1 MNLQQE
7 RREWFGNL
15 KGDVLAGLVSS
26 FAVIPEVVGFCIVA
40 GISPMMGLYAS
51 FWLTVL
57 MAFLGGRPAMISAAA
72 GSMALVIVSLVRDHG
87 PEYLMAATILCGVIM
102 FILGVLG
109 IGNLLKLIPNS
120 VQIGFVD
127 ALAILI
133 FSSQLGNFEG
143 ESWSMYALV
152 ALGIV
157 IIYLFPRLTT
167 AVPSTLVAVIV
178 VTAIAILG
186 DVHVRTIGDM
196 GTITAALPPFHIPSV
211 PLNLDTLLI
220 ILPYSLS
227 LAIVGLSET
236 LLTSK
241 VIDEMTDTQGDRN
254 RECRGLGIANI
265 VSGFFSGTC
274 GCAMIGQ
281 AIVNVNSGGRGRLS
295 NFVSGS
301 FLMVLIFLLN
311 DLMVQIPLAALV
323 AVMITVSISTFDW
336 GALGRLN
343 KMPRTDAAVII
354 IVVAIVVAT
363 NNLAYG
369 VIVGLAL
376 TAIFFALHMAKV
388 SVSAKRTEN
397 ETHYYIQGPVFF
409 ASTEAIVSAFE
420 YRDNGKDIF
429 LDFSKA
435 HLWDESGAS
444 ALRKAVSQFERN
456 GCQVCVTG
464 LDESSE
470 QLLTKLYGGE
480 ILIAAV
486 QTQNGDVQAAS
497 AG

>member
-1 MNLQQE
+1 MNLAKE
-7 RREWFGNL
+7 KKEWLGNL
-15 KGDVLAGLVSS
+15 RGDVLAGLVSS

-72 GSMALVIVSLVRDHG
+72 GSMALVIVSLVRDYG

-102 FILGVLG
+102 FVLGALG
-109 IGNLLKLIPNS
+109 IGNLIKLIPNT

-143 ESWSMYALV
+143 EGWQMFALV
-152 ALGIV
+152 ALGIA
-157 IIYLFPRLTT
+157 IIYFFPYVTT
-167 AVPSTLVAVIV
+167 AVPSTLVAVVV
-178 VTAIAILG
+178 VTAIAITMHV
-186 DVHVRTIGDM
+186 DVRTIGDM
-196 GTITAALPPFHIPSV
+196 GTITATLPPFHIPEV
-211 PLNLDTLLI
+211 PLNMETFMI
-220 ILPYSLS
+220 VLPYSAS

-241 VIDEMTDTQGDRN
+241 VIDEMTDTEGDRN

-311 DLMVQIPLAALV
+311 DLMVQIPLAALT

-336 GALGRLN
+336 GALKRLPH
-343 KMPRTDAAVII
+343 MPKSDALVVVL
-354 IVVAIVVAT
+354 VVAVVVAT

-369 VIVGLAL
+369 VVLGLAL
-376 TAIFFALHMAKV
+376 TAIFFSLHMANL
-388 SVSAKRTEN
+388 SVREDRDGKTIVYNVRG
-397 ETHYYIQGPVFF
+397 QLFF
-409 ASTEAIVSAFE
+409 ASTEAFTQA
-420 YRDNGKDIF
+420 
-429 LDFSKA
+429 LDFHNNA
-435 HLWDESGAS
+435 RTVILDFTNARIWDESAATAIRGAIMHFENNGNQVQI
-444 ALRKAVSQFERN
+444 ADIDRKS
-456 GCQVCVTG
+456 C
-464 LDESSE
+464 D
-470 QLLTKLYGGE
+470 LLQHLYGE
-480 ILIAAV
+480 V
-486 QTQNGDVQAAS
+486 EF
-497 AG
+497 

>member
-1 MNLQQE
+1 MNLAKE
-7 RREWFGNL
+7 KKEWFSGL
-15 KGDVLAGLVSS
+15 RGDVLAGLVSS

-72 GSMALVIVSLVRDHG
+72 GSMARVIVSLVRDYG

-102 FILGVLG
+102 FVLGVLG
-109 IGNLLKLIPNS
+109 IGNLIKLIPNT

-143 ESWSMYALV
+143 EGWQMFALV
-152 ALGIV
+152 ALGIA
-157 IIYLFPRLTT
+157 IIYFFPYVTT
-167 AVPSTLVAVIV
+167 AVPSTLVAVVV
-178 VTAIAILG
+178 VTAIAIIG
-186 DVHVRTIGDM
+186 RVDVRTIGDM
-196 GTITAALPPFHIPSV
+196 GNITATLPPFHIPEV
-211 PLNLDTLLI
+211 PLNMETFMI
-220 ILPYSLS
+220 VLPYSAS

-241 VIDEMTDTQGDRN
+241 VIDEMTDSEGDRN

-311 DLMVQIPLAALV
+311 DLMVQIPLAALT

-336 GALGRLN
+336 GALKRLPH
-343 KMPRTDAAVII
+343 MPKSDALVVVL
-354 IVVAIVVAT
+354 VVAVVVAT

-369 VIVGLAL
+369 VVLGLAL
-376 TAIFFALHMAKV
+376 TAIFFALHIANL
-388 SVSAKRTEN
+388 SVREERDGKTIVYNVRG
-397 ETHYYIQGPVFF
+397 QLFF
-409 ASTEAIVSAFE
+409 ASTEAFTQA
-420 YRDNGKDIF
+420 
-429 LDFSKA
+429 LDFHNNA
-435 HLWDESGAS
+435 RTVILDFTNACVWDESAAAAIRGA
-444 ALRKAVSQFERN
+444 VMHFENN
-456 GCQVCVTG
+456 GNQVQIADIDRRSCN
-464 LDESSE
+464 
-470 QLLTKLYGGE
+470 LLQHLYGE
-480 ILIAAV
+480 AEF
-486 QTQNGDVQAAS
+486 
-497 AG
+497 

>member
-1 MNLQQE
+1 MNLEQE
-7 RREWFGNL
+7 KKEWFGNIR
-15 KGDVLAGLVSS
+15 GDILAGLVSS

-57 MAFLGGRPAMISAAA
+57 LAFLGGRPAMISAAA
-72 GSMALVIVSLVRDHG
+72 GSMALVIVSLVRDYG

-102 FILGVLG
+102 FVLGVLG
-109 IGNLLKLIPNS
+109 IGNLIKLIPNT

-143 ESWSMYALV
+143 EGWQMFALV
-152 ALGIV
+152 ALGIA
-157 IIYLFPRLTT
+157 IIYFFPYVTT
-167 AVPSTLVAVIV
+167 AVPSTLVAVVV
-178 VTAIAILG
+178 VTTIAITMHV
-186 DVHVRTIGDM
+186 DVRTIGDM
-196 GTITAALPPFHIPSV
+196 GTITATLPPFHIPEV
-211 PLNLDTLLI
+211 PLNMETFMI
-220 ILPYSLS
+220 VLPYSAS

-241 VIDEMTDTQGDRN
+241 VIDEMTDTEGDRN

-311 DLMVQIPLAALV
+311 DLMVQIPLAALT

-336 GALGRLN
+336 GALKRLPH
-343 KMPRTDAAVII
+343 MPKSDALVVVL
-354 IVVAIVVAT
+354 VVAVVVAT

-369 VIVGLAL
+369 VVLGLAL
-376 TAIFFALHMAKV
+376 TAIFFALHMANL
-388 SVSAKRTEN
+388 SVREDRDGKTIVYNVRG
-397 ETHYYIQGPVFF
+397 QLFF
-409 ASTEAIVSAFE
+409 ASTEAFTQA
-420 YRDNGKDIF
+420 
-429 LDFSKA
+429 LDFHNNA
-435 HLWDESGAS
+435 RTVILDFTNARIWDESAATAIRGAIMHFENNGNQVQI
-444 ALRKAVSQFERN
+444 ADIDRKS
-456 GCQVCVTG
+456 C
-464 LDESSE
+464 D
-470 QLLTKLYGGE
+470 LLQHLYGE
-480 ILIAAV
+480 V
-486 QTQNGDVQAAS
+486 EF
-497 AG
+497 

>member
-1 MNLQQE
+1 MNLEQE
-7 RREWFGNL
+7 KKEWFGNIR
-15 KGDVLAGLVSS
+15 GDILAGLVSS

-57 MAFLGGRPAMISAAA
+57 LAFLGGRPAMISAAA
-72 GSMALVIVSLVRDHG
+72 GSMALFIVSLVRDHG
-87 PEYLMAATILCGVIM
+87 PEYLMVATILCGVIM
-102 FILGVLG
+102 FVLGVLG
-109 IGNLLKLIPNS
+109 IGNLIKLIPNT

-143 ESWSMYALV
+143 EGWQMFALV
-152 ALGIV
+152 ALGIA
-157 IIYLFPRLTT
+157 IIYFFPYVTT
-167 AVPSTLVAVIV
+167 AVPSTLVAVVV
-178 VTAIAILG
+178 VTAIAIIG
-186 DVHVRTIGDM
+186 RVDVRTIGDM
-196 GTITAALPPFHIPSV
+196 GNITATLPPFHIPEV
-211 PLNLDTLLI
+211 PLNMETFMI
-220 ILPYSLS
+220 VLPYSAS

-241 VIDEMTDTQGDRN
+241 VIDEMTDTEGDRN

-311 DLMVQIPLAALV
+311 DLMVQIPLAALT

-336 GALGRLN
+336 GALKRLPH
-343 KMPRTDAAVII
+343 MPKSDALVVVL
-354 IVVAIVVAT
+354 VVAVVVAT

-369 VIVGLAL
+369 VVLGLAL
-376 TAIFFALHMAKV
+376 TAIFFALHMANL
-388 SVSAKRTEN
+388 SVREDRDGKTIVYNVRG
-397 ETHYYIQGPVFF
+397 QLFF
-409 ASTEAIVSAFE
+409 ASTEAFTQA
-420 YRDNGKDIF
+420 
-429 LDFSKA
+429 LDFHNNA
-435 HLWDESGAS
+435 RTVILDFTNARIWDESAATAIRGAIMHFENNGNQVQI
-444 ALRKAVSQFERN
+444 ADIDRKS
-456 GCQVCVTG
+456 C
-464 LDESSE
+464 D
-470 QLLTKLYGGE
+470 LLQHLYGE
-480 ILIAAV
+480 V
-486 QTQNGDVQAAS
+486 EF
-497 AG
+497 

>member
-1 MNLQQE
+1 MNLAKE
-7 RREWFGNL
+7 KKEWFSGL
-15 KGDVLAGLVSS
+15 SGDVLAGLVSS

-72 GSMALVIVSLVRDHG
+72 GSMALVIVSLVRDYG

-102 FILGVLG
+102 FVLGVLG
-109 IGNLLKLIPNS
+109 IGNLIKLIPNT

-143 ESWSMYALV
+143 EGWQMFALV
-152 ALGIV
+152 ALGIA
-157 IIYLFPRLTT
+157 IIYFFPYVTT
-167 AVPSTLVAVIV
+167 AVPSTLVAVVV
-178 VTAIAILG
+178 VTAIAIIG
-186 DVHVRTIGDM
+186 RVDVRTIGDM
-196 GTITAALPPFHIPSV
+196 GNITATLPPFHIPEV
-211 PLNLDTLLI
+211 PLNMETFMI
-220 ILPYSLS
+220 VLPYSAS

-241 VIDEMTDTQGDRN
+241 VIDEMTDTEGDRN

-311 DLMVQIPLAALV
+311 DLMVQIPLAALT

-336 GALGRLN
+336 GALKRLPH
-343 KMPRTDAAVII
+343 MPKSDALVVVL
-354 IVVAIVVAT
+354 VVAVVVAT

-369 VIVGLAL
+369 VVLGLAL
-376 TAIFFALHMAKV
+376 TAIFFALHIANL
-388 SVSAKRTEN
+388 SVREERDGKTIVYNVRG
-397 ETHYYIQGPVFF
+397 QLFF
-409 ASTEAIVSAFE
+409 ASTEAFTQA
-420 YRDNGKDIF
+420 
-429 LDFSKA
+429 LDFHNNA
-435 HLWDESGAS
+435 RTVILDFTNACIWDESAAAAIRGA
-444 ALRKAVSQFERN
+444 VMHFENN
-456 GCQVCVTG
+456 GNQVQIADIDRRSCN
-464 LDESSE
+464 
-470 QLLTKLYGGE
+470 LLQHLYGE
-480 ILIAAV
+480 AEF
-486 QTQNGDVQAAS
+486 
-497 AG
+497 

>member
-1 MNLQQE
+1 MNLAKE
-7 RREWFGNL
+7 KKEWFSGL
-15 KGDVLAGLVSS
+15 SGDVLAGLVSS

-72 GSMALVIVSLVRDHG
+72 GSMALVIVSLVRDYG

-102 FILGVLG
+102 FVLGVLG
-109 IGNLLKLIPNS
+109 IGNLIKLIPNT

-143 ESWSMYALV
+143 EGWQMFALV
-152 ALGIV
+152 ALGIA
-157 IIYLFPRLTT
+157 IIYFFPYVTT
-167 AVPSTLVAVIV
+167 AVPSTLVAVVV
-178 VTAIAILG
+178 VTAIAIIG
-186 DVHVRTIGDM
+186 RVDVRTIGDM
-196 GTITAALPPFHIPSV
+196 GNITATLPPFHIPEV
-211 PLNLDTLLI
+211 PLNMETFMI
-220 ILPYSLS
+220 VLPYSAS

-241 VIDEMTDTQGDRN
+241 VIDEMTDTEGDRN

-281 AIVNVNSGGRGRLS
+281 ANVNVNSGGRGRLS

-311 DLMVQIPLAALV
+311 DLMVQIPLAALT

-336 GALGRLN
+336 GALKRLPH
-343 KMPRTDAAVII
+343 MPKSDALVVVL
-354 IVVAIVVAT
+354 VVAVVVAT

-369 VIVGLAL
+369 VVLGLAL
-376 TAIFFALHMAKV
+376 TAIFFALHIANL
-388 SVSAKRTEN
+388 SVREERDGKTIVYNVRG
-397 ETHYYIQGPVFF
+397 QLFF
-409 ASTEAIVSAFE
+409 ASTEAFTQA
-420 YRDNGKDIF
+420 
-429 LDFSKA
+429 LDFHNNA
-435 HLWDESGAS
+435 RTVILDFTNACVWDESAAAAIRGA
-444 ALRKAVSQFERN
+444 VMHFENN
-456 GCQVCVTG
+456 GNQVQIADIDRRSCN
-464 LDESSE
+464 
-470 QLLTKLYGGE
+470 LLQHLYGE
-480 ILIAAV
+480 AEF
-486 QTQNGDVQAAS
+486 
-497 AG
+497 

>member
-1 MNLQQE
+1 MNLAKE
-7 RREWFGNL
+7 KKEWLGNL
-15 KGDVLAGLVSS
+15 RGDVLAGLVSS

-72 GSMALVIVSLVRDHG
+72 GSMALVIVSLVRDYG

-102 FILGVLG
+102 FVLGALG
-109 IGNLLKLIPNS
+109 IGNLIKLIPNT

-143 ESWSMYALV
+143 EGWQMFALV
-152 ALGIV
+152 ALGIA
-157 IIYLFPRLTT
+157 IIYFFPYVTT
-167 AVPSTLVAVIV
+167 AVPSTLVAVVV
-178 VTAIAILG
+178 VTAIAITMHV
-186 DVHVRTIGDM
+186 DVRTIGDM
-196 GTITAALPPFHIPSV
+196 GTITATLPPFHIPEV
-211 PLNLDTLLI
+211 PLNMETFMI
-220 ILPYSLS
+220 VLPYSAS

-241 VIDEMTDTQGDRN
+241 VIDEMTDTEGDRN

-311 DLMVQIPLAALV
+311 DLMVQIPLAALT

-336 GALGRLN
+336 GALKRLPH
-343 KMPRTDAAVII
+343 MPKSDAL
-354 IVVAIVVAT
+354 VVVLVVTVVVAT

-369 VIVGLAL
+369 VVLGLAL
-376 TAIFFALHMAKV
+376 TAIFFALHMANL
-388 SVSAKRTEN
+388 SVREDRDGKTIVYNVRG
-397 ETHYYIQGPVFF
+397 QLFF
-409 ASTEAIVSAFE
+409 ASTEAFTQA
-420 YRDNGKDIF
+420 
-429 LDFSKA
+429 LDFHNNA
-435 HLWDESGAS
+435 RTVILDFTNARIWDESAATAIRGAIMHFENNGNQVQI
-444 ALRKAVSQFERN
+444 ADIDRKS
-456 GCQVCVTG
+456 C
-464 LDESSE
+464 D
-470 QLLTKLYGGE
+470 LLQHLYGE
-480 ILIAAV
+480 V
-486 QTQNGDVQAAS
+486 EF
-497 AG
+497 

>member
-1 MNLQQE
+1 MNLAKE
-7 RREWFGNL
+7 KKEWLGNL
-15 KGDVLAGLVSS
+15 RGDVLAGLVSS

-72 GSMALVIVSLVRDHG
+72 GSMALVIVSLVRDYG

-102 FILGVLG
+102 FVLGALG
-109 IGNLLKLIPNS
+109 IGNLIKLIPNT

-143 ESWSMYALV
+143 EGWQMFALV
-152 ALGIV
+152 ALGIA
-157 IIYLFPRLTT
+157 IIYFFPYVTT
-167 AVPSTLVAVIV
+167 AVPSTLVAVVV
-178 VTAIAILG
+178 VTAIAITMHV
-186 DVHVRTIGDM
+186 DVRTIGDM
-196 GTITAALPPFHIPSV
+196 GTITATLPPFHIPEV
-211 PLNLDTLLI
+211 PLNMETFMI
-220 ILPYSLS
+220 VLPYSAS

-241 VIDEMTDTQGDRN
+241 VIDEMTDTEGDRN

-281 AIVNVNSGGRGRLS
+281 TIVNVNSGGRGRLS

-311 DLMVQIPLAALV
+311 DLMVQIPLAALT

-336 GALGRLN
+336 GALKRLPH
-343 KMPRTDAAVII
+343 MPKSDALVVVL
-354 IVVAIVVAT
+354 VVAVVVAT

-369 VIVGLAL
+369 VVLGLAL
-376 TAIFFALHMAKV
+376 TAIFFALHMANL
-388 SVSAKRTEN
+388 SVREDRDGKTIVYNVRG
-397 ETHYYIQGPVFF
+397 QLFF
-409 ASTEAIVSAFE
+409 ASTEAFTQA
-420 YRDNGKDIF
+420 
-429 LDFSKA
+429 LDFHNNA
-435 HLWDESGAS
+435 RTVILDFTNARIWDESAATAIRGAIMHFENNGNQVQI
-444 ALRKAVSQFERN
+444 ADIDRKS
-456 GCQVCVTG
+456 C
-464 LDESSE
+464 D
-470 QLLTKLYGGE
+470 LLQHLYGE
-480 ILIAAV
+480 V
-486 QTQNGDVQAAS
+486 EF
-497 AG
+497 

>member
-1 MNLQQE
+1 MNLEQE
-7 RREWFGNL
+7 KKEWFGNIR
-15 KGDVLAGLVSS
+15 GDILAGLVSS

-57 MAFLGGRPAMISAAA
+57 LAFLGGRPAMISAAA

-87 PEYLMAATILCGVIM
+87 PEYLMVATILCGVIM
-102 FILGVLG
+102 FVLGVLG
-109 IGNLLKLIPNS
+109 IGNLIKLIPNT

-143 ESWSMYALV
+143 EGWQMFALV
-152 ALGIV
+152 ALGIA
-157 IIYLFPRLTT
+157 IIYFFPYVTT
-167 AVPSTLVAVIV
+167 AVPSTLVAVVV
-178 VTAIAILG
+178 VTAIAIIG
-186 DVHVRTIGDM
+186 RVDVRTIGDM
-196 GTITAALPPFHIPSV
+196 GNITATLPPFHIPEV
-211 PLNLDTLLI
+211 PLNMETFMI
-220 ILPYSLS
+220 VLPYSAS

-241 VIDEMTDTQGDRN
+241 VIDEMTDTEGDRN

-311 DLMVQIPLAALV
+311 DLMVQIPLAALT

-336 GALGRLN
+336 GALKRLPH
-343 KMPRTDAAVII
+343 MPKSDALVVVL
-354 IVVAIVVAT
+354 VVAVVVAT

-369 VIVGLAL
+369 VVLGLAL
-376 TAIFFALHMAKV
+376 TAIFFALHMANL
-388 SVSAKRTEN
+388 SVREDRDGKTIVYNVRG
-397 ETHYYIQGPVFF
+397 QLFF
-409 ASTEAIVSAFE
+409 ASTEAFTQA
-420 YRDNGKDIF
+420 
-429 LDFSKA
+429 LDFHNNA
-435 HLWDESGAS
+435 RTVILDFTNARIWDESAATAIRGAIMH
-444 ALRKAVSQFERN
+444 FENN
-456 GCQVCVTG
+456 GNQVQIA
-464 LDESSE
+464 DIDKSSCK
-470 QLLTKLYGGE
+470 LMRSLYGE
-480 ILIAAV
+480 AEF
-486 QTQNGDVQAAS
+486 
-497 AG
+497 

>member
-1 MNLQQE
+1 MNLAKE
-7 RREWFGNL
+7 KKEWFSGL
-15 KGDVLAGLVSS
+15 SGDVLAGLVSS

-72 GSMALVIVSLVRDHG
+72 GSMALVIVSLVRDYG

-102 FILGVLG
+102 FVLGVLG
-109 IGNLLKLIPNS
+109 IGNLIKLIPNT

-143 ESWSMYALV
+143 EGWQMFALV
-152 ALGIV
+152 ALGIA
-157 IIYLFPRLTT
+157 IIYFFPYVTT
-167 AVPSTLVAVIV
+167 AVPSTLVAVVV
-178 VTAIAILG
+178 VTAIAIIG
-186 DVHVRTIGDM
+186 RVDVRTIGDM
-196 GTITAALPPFHIPSV
+196 GNITATLPPFHIPEV
-211 PLNLDTLLI
+211 PLNMETFMI
-220 ILPYSLS
+220 VLPYSAS

-241 VIDEMTDTQGDRN
+241 VIDEMTDTEGDRN

-281 AIVNVNSGGRGRLS
+281 AIVNDNSGGRGRLS

-311 DLMVQIPLAALV
+311 DLMVQIPLAALT

-336 GALGRLN
+336 GALKRLPH
-343 KMPRTDAAVII
+343 MPKSDALVVVL
-354 IVVAIVVAT
+354 VVAVVVAT

-369 VIVGLAL
+369 VVLGLAL
-376 TAIFFALHMAKV
+376 TAIFFALHIANL
-388 SVSAKRTEN
+388 SVREERDGKTIVYNVRG
-397 ETHYYIQGPVFF
+397 QLFF
-409 ASTEAIVSAFE
+409 ASTEAFTQA
-420 YRDNGKDIF
+420 
-429 LDFSKA
+429 LDFHNNA
-435 HLWDESGAS
+435 RTVILDFTNACVWDESAAAAIRGA
-444 ALRKAVSQFERN
+444 VMHFENN
-456 GCQVCVTG
+456 GNQVQIADIDRRSCN
-464 LDESSE
+464 
-470 QLLTKLYGGE
+470 LLQHLYGE
-480 ILIAAV
+480 AEF
-486 QTQNGDVQAAS
+486 
-497 AG
+497 

>member
-1 MNLQQE
+1 MNLAKE
-7 RREWFGNL
+7 KKEWLGNL
-15 KGDVLAGLVSS
+15 RGDVLAGLVSS

-72 GSMALVIVSLVRDHG
+72 GSMALVIVSLVRDYG

-102 FILGVLG
+102 FVLGALG
-109 IGNLLKLIPNS
+109 IGNLIKLIPNT

-143 ESWSMYALV
+143 EGWQMFALV
-152 ALGIV
+152 ALGIA
-157 IIYLFPRLTT
+157 IIYFFPYVTT
-167 AVPSTLVAVIV
+167 AVPSTLVAVVV
-178 VTAIAILG
+178 VTAIAITMHV
-186 DVHVRTIGDM
+186 DVRTIGDM
-196 GTITAALPPFHIPSV
+196 GTITATLPPFHIPEV
-211 PLNLDTLLI
+211 PLNMETFMI
-220 ILPYSLS
+220 VLPYSAS

-241 VIDEMTDTQGDRN
+241 VIDEMTDTEGDRN

-311 DLMVQIPLAALV
+311 DLMVQIPLAALT

-336 GALGRLN
+336 GALKRLPH
-343 KMPRTDAAVII
+343 MPKSDALVVVL
-354 IVVAIVVAT
+354 VVAVVVAT

-369 VIVGLAL
+369 VVLGLAL
-376 TAIFFALHMAKV
+376 TAIFFALHMANL
-388 SVSAKRTEN
+388 SVREDRDGKTIVYNVRG
-397 ETHYYIQGPVFF
+397 QLFF
-409 ASTEAIVSAFE
+409 ASTDAFTQA
-420 YRDNGKDIF
+420 
-429 LDFSKA
+429 LDFHNNA
-435 HLWDESGAS
+435 RTVILDFTNARIWDESAATAIRGAIMHFENNGNQVQI
-444 ALRKAVSQFERN
+444 ADIDRKS
-456 GCQVCVTG
+456 C
-464 LDESSE
+464 D
-470 QLLTKLYGGE
+470 LLQHLYGE
-480 ILIAAV
+480 V
-486 QTQNGDVQAAS
+486 EF
-497 AG
+497 

>member
-1 MNLQQE
+1 MNLAKE
-7 RREWFGNL
+7 KKEWFSGL
-15 KGDVLAGLVSS
+15 SGDVLAGLVSS

-72 GSMALVIVSLVRDHG
+72 GSMALVIVSLVRDYG

-102 FILGVLG
+102 FVLGVLG
-109 IGNLLKLIPNS
+109 IGNLIKLIPNT

-143 ESWSMYALV
+143 EGWQMFALV
-152 ALGIV
+152 ALGIA
-157 IIYLFPRLTT
+157 IIYFFPYVTT
-167 AVPSTLVAVIV
+167 AVPSTLVAVVV
-178 VTAIAILG
+178 VTAIAIIG
-186 DVHVRTIGDM
+186 RVDVRTIGDM
-196 GTITAALPPFHIPSV
+196 GNITATLPPFHIPEV
-211 PLNLDTLLI
+211 PLNMETFMI
-220 ILPYSLS
+220 VLPYSAS

-241 VIDEMTDTQGDRN
+241 VIDEMTDSEGDRN

-311 DLMVQIPLAALV
+311 DLMVQIPLAALA

-336 GALGRLN
+336 GALKRLPH
-343 KMPRTDAAVII
+343 MPKSDALVVVL
-354 IVVAIVVAT
+354 VVAVVVAT

-369 VIVGLAL
+369 VVLGLAL
-376 TAIFFALHMAKV
+376 TAIFFALHMANL
-388 SVSAKRTEN
+388 SVREDRDGKTIVYNVRG
-397 ETHYYIQGPVFF
+397 QLFF
-409 ASTEAIVSAFE
+409 ASTEAFTQA
-420 YRDNGKDIF
+420 
-429 LDFSKA
+429 LDFHNNA
-435 HLWDESGAS
+435 RTVILDFTNARIWDESAATAIRGAIMHFENNGNQVQI
-444 ALRKAVSQFERN
+444 ADIDRKS
-456 GCQVCVTG
+456 C
-464 LDESSE
+464 D
-470 QLLTKLYGGE
+470 LLQHLYGE
-480 ILIAAV
+480 V
-486 QTQNGDVQAAS
+486 EF
-497 AG
+497 

>member
-1 MNLQQE
+1 MNLAKE
-7 RREWFGNL
+7 KKEWLGNL
-15 KGDVLAGLVSS
+15 RGDVLAGLVSS

-72 GSMALVIVSLVRDHG
+72 GSMALVIVSLVRDYG

-102 FILGVLG
+102 FVLGALG
-109 IGNLLKLIPNS
+109 IGNLIKLIPNT

-143 ESWSMYALV
+143 EGWQMFALV
-152 ALGIV
+152 ALGIA
-157 IIYLFPRLTT
+157 IIYFFPYVTT
-167 AVPSTLVAVIV
+167 AVPSTLVAVVV
-178 VTAIAILG
+178 VTAIAITMHV
-186 DVHVRTIGDM
+186 DVRTIGDM
-196 GTITAALPPFHIPSV
+196 GTITATLPPFHIPEV
-211 PLNLDTLLI
+211 PLNMETFMI
-220 ILPYSLS
+220 VLPYSAS

-241 VIDEMTDTQGDRN
+241 VIDEMTDTEGDRN

-311 DLMVQIPLAALV
+311 DLMVQIPLAALT

-336 GALGRLN
+336 GALKRLPH
-343 KMPRTDAAVII
+343 MPKSDALVVVL
-354 IVVAIVVAT
+354 VVAVVVAT

-369 VIVGLAL
+369 VVLGLAL
-376 TAIFFALHMAKV
+376 TAIFFALHMANL
-388 SVSAKRTEN
+388 SVREDRDGKTIVYNVRG
-397 ETHYYIQGPVFF
+397 QLFF
-409 ASTEAIVSAFE
+409 ASTEAFTQA
-420 YRDNGKDIF
+420 
-429 LDFSKA
+429 LDFHNNA
-435 HLWDESGAS
+435 HTVILDFTNARIWDESAATAIRGAIMHFENNGNQVQI
-444 ALRKAVSQFERN
+444 ADIDRKS
-456 GCQVCVTG
+456 C
-464 LDESSE
+464 D
-470 QLLTKLYGGE
+470 LLQHLYGE
-480 ILIAAV
+480 V
-486 QTQNGDVQAAS
+486 EF
-497 AG
+497 

>member
-1 MNLQQE
+1 MNLAKE
-7 RREWFGNL
+7 RKEWFGNL
-15 KGDVLAGLVSS
+15 RGDVLAGLVSS

-72 GSMALVIVSLVRDHG
+72 GSMALVIVSLVRDYG

-102 FILGVLG
+102 FILGVLK
-109 IGNLLKLIPNS
+109 IGNLIKLIPNT

-143 ESWSMYALV
+143 EGWEMFALV
-152 ALGIV
+152 ALGIA
-157 IIYLFPRLTT
+157 IIYFFPYVTT
-167 AVPSTLVAVIV
+167 AVPSTLVAVVV
-178 VTAIAILG
+178 VTAIAITMHV
-186 DVHVRTIGDM
+186 DVRTIGDM
-196 GTITAALPPFHIPSV
+196 GNITATLPPFHIPEV
-211 PLNLDTLLI
+211 PLNMETFMI
-220 ILPYSLS
+220 VLPYSAS

-241 VIDEMTDTQGDRN
+241 VIDEMTDSEGDRN

-311 DLMVQIPLAALV
+311 DLMVQIPLAALT

-336 GALGRLN
+336 GALKRLPH
-343 KMPRTDAAVII
+343 MPKSDALVVVL
-354 IVVAIVVAT
+354 VVAVVVAT

-369 VIVGLAL
+369 VVLGLAL
-376 TAIFFALHMAKV
+376 TAIFFALHMANL
-388 SVSAKRTEN
+388 SVREDRDGKTIVYNVRG
-397 ETHYYIQGPVFF
+397 QLFF
-409 ASTEAIVSAFE
+409 ASTEAFTQA
-420 YRDNGKDIF
+420 
-429 LDFSKA
+429 LDFHNNA
-435 HLWDESGAS
+435 RTVILDFTNARIWDESAATAIRGAIMHFENNGNQVQI
-444 ALRKAVSQFERN
+444 ADIDRKSCNMLQH
-456 GCQVCVTG
+456 
-464 LDESSE
+464 
-470 QLLTKLYGGE
+470 LYGE
-480 ILIAAV
+480 AEF
-486 QTQNGDVQAAS
+486 
-497 AG
+497 

>member
-1 MNLQQE
+1 MNLAKE
-7 RREWFGNL
+7 KKEWLGNL
-15 KGDVLAGLVSS
+15 RGDVLAGLVSS

-72 GSMALVIVSLVRDHG
+72 GSMALVIVSLVRDYG

-102 FILGVLG
+102 FVLGALG
-109 IGNLLKLIPNS
+109 IGNLIKLIPNT

-143 ESWSMYALV
+143 EGWQMFALV
-152 ALGIV
+152 ALGIA
-157 IIYLFPRLTT
+157 IIYFFPYVTT
-167 AVPSTLVAVIV
+167 AVPSTLVAVVV
-178 VTAIAILG
+178 VTAIAITMHV
-186 DVHVRTIGDM
+186 DVRTIGDM
-196 GTITAALPPFHIPSV
+196 GTITATLPPFHIPEV
-211 PLNLDTLLI
+211 PLNMETFMI
-220 ILPYSLS
+220 VLPYSAS

-236 LLTSK
+236 LRTSK
-241 VIDEMTDTQGDRN
+241 VIDEMTDTEGDRN

-311 DLMVQIPLAALV
+311 DLMVQIPLAALT

-336 GALGRLN
+336 GALKRLPH
-343 KMPRTDAAVII
+343 MPKSDALVVVL
-354 IVVAIVVAT
+354 VVAVVVAT

-369 VIVGLAL
+369 VVLGLAL
-376 TAIFFALHMAKV
+376 TAIFFALHMANL
-388 SVSAKRTEN
+388 SVREDRDGKTIVYNVRG
-397 ETHYYIQGPVFF
+397 QLFF
-409 ASTEAIVSAFE
+409 ASTEAFTQA
-420 YRDNGKDIF
+420 
-429 LDFSKA
+429 LDFHNNA
-435 HLWDESGAS
+435 RTVILDFTNARIWDESAATAIRGAIMHFENNGNQVQI
-444 ALRKAVSQFERN
+444 ADIDRKS
-456 GCQVCVTG
+456 C
-464 LDESSE
+464 D
-470 QLLTKLYGGE
+470 LLQHLYGE
-480 ILIAAV
+480 V
-486 QTQNGDVQAAS
+486 EF
-497 AG
+497 

>member
-1 MNLQQE
+1 MNLAKE
-7 RREWFGNL
+7 KKEWLGNL
-15 KGDVLAGLVSS
+15 RGDVLAGLVSS

-57 MAFLGGRPAMISAAA
+57 LAFLGGRPAMISAAA
-72 GSMALVIVSLVRDHG
+72 GSMALVIVSLVRDYG

-102 FILGVLG
+102 FVLGVLG
-109 IGNLLKLIPNS
+109 IGNLIKLIPNT

-143 ESWSMYALV
+143 EGWQMFALV
-152 ALGIV
+152 ALGIA
-157 IIYLFPRLTT
+157 IIYFFPYVTT
-167 AVPSTLVAVIV
+167 AVPSTLVAVVV
-178 VTAIAILG
+178 VTTIAITMHV
-186 DVHVRTIGDM
+186 DVRTIGDM
-196 GTITAALPPFHIPSV
+196 GTITATLPPFHIPEV
-211 PLNLDTLLI
+211 PLNMETFMI
-220 ILPYSLS
+220 VLPYSAS

-241 VIDEMTDTQGDRN
+241 VIDEMTDSEGDRN

-311 DLMVQIPLAALV
+311 DLMVQIPLAALT

-336 GALGRLN
+336 GALKRLPH
-343 KMPRTDAAVII
+343 MPKSDALVVVL
-354 IVVAIVVAT
+354 VVAVVVAT

-369 VIVGLAL
+369 VVLGLAL
-376 TAIFFALHMAKV
+376 TAIFFALHIANL
-388 SVSAKRTEN
+388 SVREERDGKTIVYNVRG
-397 ETHYYIQGPVFF
+397 QLFF
-409 ASTEAIVSAFE
+409 ASTEAFTQA
-420 YRDNGKDIF
+420 
-429 LDFSKA
+429 LDFHNNA
-435 HLWDESGAS
+435 RTVILDFTNARIWDESAATAIRGAIMHFENNGNQVQI
-444 ALRKAVSQFERN
+444 ADIDRKS
-456 GCQVCVTG
+456 C
-464 LDESSE
+464 D
-470 QLLTKLYGGE
+470 LLQHLYGE
-480 ILIAAV
+480 V
-486 QTQNGDVQAAS
+486 EF
-497 AG
+497 

>member
-1 MNLQQE
+1 MNLAKE
-7 RREWFGNL
+7 KKEWFSGL
-15 KGDVLAGLVSS
+15 SGDVLAGLVSS

-72 GSMALVIVSLVRDHG
+72 GSMALVIVSLVRDYG

-102 FILGVLG
+102 FVLGVMG
-109 IGNLLKLIPNS
+109 IGNLIKLIPNT

-143 ESWSMYALV
+143 EGWQMFALV
-152 ALGIV
+152 ALGIA
-157 IIYLFPRLTT
+157 IIYFFPYVTT
-167 AVPSTLVAVIV
+167 AVPSTLVAVVV
-178 VTAIAILG
+178 VTAIAIIG
-186 DVHVRTIGDM
+186 RVDVRTIGDM
-196 GTITAALPPFHIPSV
+196 GNITATLPPFHIPEV
-211 PLNLDTLLI
+211 PLNMETFMI
-220 ILPYSLS
+220 VLPYSAS

-241 VIDEMTDTQGDRN
+241 VIDEMTDSEGDRN

-311 DLMVQIPLAALV
+311 DLMVQIPLAALT

-336 GALGRLN
+336 GALKRLPH
-343 KMPRTDAAVII
+343 MPKSDALVVVL
-354 IVVAIVVAT
+354 VVAVVVAT

-369 VIVGLAL
+369 VVLGLAL
-376 TAIFFALHMAKV
+376 TAIFFALHIANL
-388 SVSAKRTEN
+388 SVREERDGKTIVYNVRG
-397 ETHYYIQGPVFF
+397 QLFF
-409 ASTEAIVSAFE
+409 ASTEAFTQA
-420 YRDNGKDIF
+420 
-429 LDFSKA
+429 LDFHNNA
-435 HLWDESGAS
+435 RTVILDFTNACVWDESAAAAIRGA
-444 ALRKAVSQFERN
+444 VMHFENN
-456 GCQVCVTG
+456 GNQVQIADIDRRSCN
-464 LDESSE
+464 
-470 QLLTKLYGGE
+470 LLQHLYGE
-480 ILIAAV
+480 AEF
-486 QTQNGDVQAAS
+486 
-497 AG
+497 

>member
-1 MNLQQE
+1 MNLAKE
-7 RREWFGNL
+7 KKEWLGNL
-15 KGDVLAGLVSS
+15 RGDVLAGLVSS

-72 GSMALVIVSLVRDHG
+72 GSMALVIVSLVRDYG

-102 FILGVLG
+102 FVLGALG
-109 IGNLLKLIPNS
+109 IGNLIKLIPNT

-143 ESWSMYALV
+143 EGWQMFALV
-152 ALGIV
+152 ALGIA
-157 IIYLFPRLTT
+157 IIYFSPYVTT
-167 AVPSTLVAVIV
+167 AVPSTLVAVVV
-178 VTAIAILG
+178 VTAIAITMHV
-186 DVHVRTIGDM
+186 DVRTIGDM
-196 GTITAALPPFHIPSV
+196 GTITATLPPFHIPEV
-211 PLNLDTLLI
+211 PLNMETFMI
-220 ILPYSLS
+220 VLPYSAS

-241 VIDEMTDTQGDRN
+241 VIDEMTDTEGDRN

-311 DLMVQIPLAALV
+311 DLMVQIPLAALT

-336 GALGRLN
+336 GALKRLPH
-343 KMPRTDAAVII
+343 MPKSDALVVVL
-354 IVVAIVVAT
+354 VVAVVVAT

-369 VIVGLAL
+369 VVLGLAL
-376 TAIFFALHMAKV
+376 TAIFFALHMANL
-388 SVSAKRTEN
+388 SVREDRDGKTIVYNVRG
-397 ETHYYIQGPVFF
+397 QLFF
-409 ASTEAIVSAFE
+409 ATTEAFTQA
-420 YRDNGKDIF
+420 
-429 LDFSKA
+429 LDFHNNA
-435 HLWDESGAS
+435 RTVILDFTNARIWDESAATAIRGAIMHFENNGNQVQI
-444 ALRKAVSQFERN
+444 ADIDRKS
-456 GCQVCVTG
+456 C
-464 LDESSE
+464 D
-470 QLLTKLYGGE
+470 LLQHLYGE
-480 ILIAAV
+480 V
-486 QTQNGDVQAAS
+486 EF
-497 AG
+497 

>member
-1 MNLQQE
+1 MNLAKE
-7 RREWFGNL
+7 KKEWLGNL
-15 KGDVLAGLVSS
+15 RGDVLAGLVSS

-72 GSMALVIVSLVRDHG
+72 GSMALVIVSLVRDYG

-102 FILGVLG
+102 FVLGVLG
-109 IGNLLKLIPNS
+109 IGNLIKLIPNT

-143 ESWSMYALV
+143 EGWQMFALV
-152 ALGIV
+152 ALGIA
-157 IIYLFPRLTT
+157 IIYFFPYVTT
-167 AVPSTLVAVIV
+167 AVPSTLVAVVV
-178 VTAIAILG
+178 VTAIAITMHV
-186 DVHVRTIGDM
+186 DVRTIGDM
-196 GTITAALPPFHIPSV
+196 GTITATLPPFHIPEV
-211 PLNLDTLLI
+211 PLNMETFMI
-220 ILPYSLS
+220 VLPYSAS

-241 VIDEMTDTQGDRN
+241 VIDEMTDTEGDRN

-311 DLMVQIPLAALV
+311 DLMVQIPLAALT

-336 GALGRLN
+336 GALKRLPH
-343 KMPRTDAAVII
+343 MPKSDALVVVL
-354 IVVAIVVAT
+354 VVAVVVAT

-369 VIVGLAL
+369 VVLGLAL
-376 TAIFFALHMAKV
+376 TAIFFALHMANL
-388 SVSAKRTEN
+388 SVREDRDGKTIVYNVRG
-397 ETHYYIQGPVFF
+397 QLFF
-409 ASTEAIVSAFE
+409 ASTEAFTQA
-420 YRDNGKDIF
+420 
-429 LDFSKA
+429 LDFHNNA
-435 HLWDESGAS
+435 RTVILDFTNARIWDESAATAIRGAIMHFENNGNQVQI
-444 ALRKAVSQFERN
+444 ADIDRKS
-456 GCQVCVTG
+456 C
-464 LDESSE
+464 D
-470 QLLTKLYGGE
+470 LLQHLYGE
-480 ILIAAV
+480 V
-486 QTQNGDVQAAS
+486 EF
-497 AG
+497 

>member
-1 MNLQQE
+1 MNLAKE
-7 RREWFGNL
+7 KKEWFSGL
-15 KGDVLAGLVSS
+15 SGDVLAGLVSS

-72 GSMALVIVSLVRDHG
+72 GSMALVIVSLVRDYG

-102 FILGVLG
+102 FVLGVLG
-109 IGNLLKLIPNS
+109 IGNLIKLIPNT

-143 ESWSMYALV
+143 EGWQMFALV
-152 ALGIV
+152 ALGIA
-157 IIYLFPRLTT
+157 IIYFFPYVTT
-167 AVPSTLVAVIV
+167 AVPSTLVAVVV
-178 VTAIAILG
+178 VTAIAIIG
-186 DVHVRTIGDM
+186 RVDVRTIGDM
-196 GTITAALPPFHIPSV
+196 GNITATLPPFHIPEV
-211 PLNLDTLLI
+211 PLNMETFMI
-220 ILPYSLS
+220 VLPYSAS

-241 VIDEMTDTQGDRN
+241 VIDEMTDTEGDRN

-311 DLMVQIPLAALV
+311 DLMVQIPLAALT

-336 GALGRLN
+336 GALKRLPH
-343 KMPRTDAAVII
+343 MPKSDALVVVL
-354 IVVAIVVAT
+354 VVAVVVAT

-369 VIVGLAL
+369 VVLGLAL
-376 TAIFFALHMAKV
+376 TAIFFALHMANL
-388 SVSAKRTEN
+388 SVREDRDGKTIVYNVRG
-397 ETHYYIQGPVFF
+397 QLFF
-409 ASTEAIVSAFE
+409 ASTEAFTQA
-420 YRDNGKDIF
+420 
-429 LDFSKA
+429 LDFHNNA
-435 HLWDESGAS
+435 RTVILDFTNARIWDESAATAIRGAIMHFENNGNQVQI
-444 ALRKAVSQFERN
+444 ADIDRKS
-456 GCQVCVTG
+456 C
-464 LDESSE
+464 D
-470 QLLTKLYGGE
+470 LLQHLYGE
-480 ILIAAV
+480 V
-486 QTQNGDVQAAS
+486 EF
-497 AG
+497 

>member
-1 MNLQQE
+1 MNLAKE
-7 RREWFGNL
+7 KKEWLGNL
-15 KGDVLAGLVSS
+15 RGDVLAGLVSS

-72 GSMALVIVSLVRDHG
+72 GSMALVIVSLVREYG

-102 FILGVLG
+102 FVLGALG
-109 IGNLLKLIPNS
+109 IGNLIKLIPNT

-143 ESWSMYALV
+143 EGWQMFALV
-152 ALGIV
+152 ALGIA
-157 IIYLFPRLTT
+157 IIYFFPYVTT
-167 AVPSTLVAVIV
+167 AVPSTLVAVVV
-178 VTAIAILG
+178 VTAIAIIG
-186 DVHVRTIGDM
+186 RVDVRTIGDM
-196 GTITAALPPFHIPSV
+196 GNITANLPPFHIPEV
-211 PLNLDTLLI
+211 PLNMETFMI
-220 ILPYSLS
+220 VLPYSAS

-241 VIDEMTDTQGDRN
+241 VIDEMTDTEGDRN

-311 DLMVQIPLAALV
+311 DLMVQIPLAALT

-336 GALGRLN
+336 GALKRLPH
-343 KMPRTDAAVII
+343 MPKSDALVVVL
-354 IVVAIVVAT
+354 VVAVVVAT

-369 VIVGLAL
+369 VVLGLAL
-376 TAIFFALHMAKV
+376 TAIFFALHMANL
-388 SVSAKRTEN
+388 SVREERDGKTIVYNVRG
-397 ETHYYIQGPVFF
+397 QLFF
-409 ASTEAIVSAFE
+409 ASTEAFTQA
-420 YRDNGKDIF
+420 
-429 LDFSKA
+429 LDFHNNA
-435 HLWDESGAS
+435 RTVILDFTNACVWDESAAAAIRGA
-444 ALRKAVSQFERN
+444 VMHFENN
-456 GCQVCVTG
+456 GNQVQIADIDRRSCN
-464 LDESSE
+464 
-470 QLLTKLYGGE
+470 LLQHLYGE
-480 ILIAAV
+480 AEF
-486 QTQNGDVQAAS
+486 
-497 AG
+497 

>member
-1 MNLQQE
+1 MQIAKE
-7 RREWFGNL
+7 KKEWFGNIR
-15 KGDVLAGLVSS
+15 GDILAGLVSS

-57 MAFLGGRPAMISAAA
+57 LAFLGGRPAMISAAA

-87 PEYLMAATILCGVIM
+87 PEYLMLATILCGIIM

-109 IGNLLKLIPNS
+109 IGNLIKLIPNT

-143 ESWSMYALV
+143 ESWPMVALV
-152 ALGIV
+152 LLGIV
-157 IIYLFPRLTT
+157 IIYLFPYLTT
-167 AVPSTLVAVIV
+167 AIPSTLIAVIV
-178 VTAIAILG
+178 VTAIAIFG
-186 DVHVRTIGDM
+186 HVDVRTIGDM
-196 GTITAALPPFHIPSV
+196 GTITATLPPFHIPDV
-211 PLNLDTLLI
+211 PLNLDTFLI
-220 ILPYSLS
+220 VLPYSFS

-241 VIDEMTDTQGDRN
+241 VIDEMTDSQGDRN

-295 NFVSGS
+295 NLVSGS

-311 DLMVQIPLAALV
+311 DLMVQIPLAALT

-336 GALGRLN
+336 DALKHLHR
-343 KMPRTDAAVII
+343 MPRSDALVII
-354 IVVAIVVAT
+354 LVVAVVVAT

-369 VIVGLAL
+369 VILGLGL
-376 TAIFFALHMAKV
+376 TAVFFALHMSSLHIEQEREQDTLV
-388 SVSAKRTEN
+388 
-397 ETHYYIQGPVFF
+397 YIVRGQLFF
-409 ASTEAIVSAFE
+409 ASIEAFANAIDYHNDARTV
-420 YRDNGKDIF
+420 I
-429 LDFSKA
+429 LDLTGA
-435 HLWDESGAS
+435 HLWDES
-444 ALRKAVSQFERN
+444 
-456 GCQVCVTG
+456 
-464 LDESSE
+464 
-470 QLLTKLYGGE
+470 
-480 ILIAAV
+480 
-486 QTQNGDVQAAS
+486 AAS
-497 AG
+497 AIRSTVMHLENNNNQVQIRGIDRGSCGLVRHLYGEEEF

>member
-1 MNLQQE
+1 MNLAKE
-7 RREWFGNL
+7 KKEWLGNL
-15 KGDVLAGLVSS
+15 RGDVLAGLVSS

-72 GSMALVIVSLVRDHG
+72 GSMALVIVSLVRDYG

-102 FILGVLG
+102 FVLGVLG
-109 IGNLLKLIPNS
+109 IGNLIKLIPNT

-143 ESWSMYALV
+143 EGWQMFALV
-152 ALGIV
+152 ALGIA
-157 IIYLFPRLTT
+157 IIYFFPYVTT
-167 AVPSTLVAVIV
+167 AVPSTLVAVVV
-178 VTAIAILG
+178 VTAIAIIG
-186 DVHVRTIGDM
+186 RVDVRTIGDM
-196 GTITAALPPFHIPSV
+196 GNITATLPPFHIPEV
-211 PLNLDTLLI
+211 PLNMETFMI
-220 ILPYSLS
+220 VLPYSAS

-241 VIDEMTDTQGDRN
+241 VIDEMTDSEGDRN

-311 DLMVQIPLAALV
+311 DLMVQIPLAALT

-336 GALGRLN
+336 GALKRLPH
-343 KMPRTDAAVII
+343 MPKSDALVVVL
-354 IVVAIVVAT
+354 VVAVVVAT

-369 VIVGLAL
+369 VVLGLAL
-376 TAIFFALHMAKV
+376 TAIFFALHMANL
-388 SVSAKRTEN
+388 SVREDRDGKTIVYNVRG
-397 ETHYYIQGPVFF
+397 QLFF
-409 ASTEAIVSAFE
+409 ASTEAFTQA
-420 YRDNGKDIF
+420 
-429 LDFSKA
+429 LDFHNNA
-435 HLWDESGAS
+435 RTVILDFTNACVWDESAAAAIRGA
-444 ALRKAVSQFERN
+444 VMHFENN
-456 GCQVCVTG
+456 GNQVQIADIDRRSCN
-464 LDESSE
+464 
-470 QLLTKLYGGE
+470 LLQHLYGE
-480 ILIAAV
+480 AEF
-486 QTQNGDVQAAS
+486 
-497 AG
+497 

>member
-1 MNLQQE
+1 MNLAKE
-7 RREWFGNL
+7 KKEWFGNL
-15 KGDVLAGLVSS
+15 RRDVLAGLVSS

-72 GSMALVIVSLVRDHG
+72 GSMALVIVSLVRDYG

-102 FILGVLG
+102 FILGVLK
-109 IGNLLKLIPNS
+109 IGNLIKLIPNT

-133 FSSQLGNFEG
+133 FSSQLGNFDGEG
-143 ESWSMYALV
+143 WEMFALV
-152 ALGIV
+152 ALGIA
-157 IIYLFPRLTT
+157 IIYFFPYVTT
-167 AVPSTLVAVIV
+167 AVPSTLVAVVV
-178 VTAIAILG
+178 VTAIAITMHV
-186 DVHVRTIGDM
+186 DVRTIGDM
-196 GTITAALPPFHIPSV
+196 GTITATLPPFHIPEV
-211 PLNLDTLLI
+211 PLNMETFMI
-220 ILPYSLS
+220 VLPYSAS

-241 VIDEMTDTQGDRN
+241 VIDEMTDSEGDRN
-254 RECRGLGIANI
+254 RECCGLGIANI

-311 DLMVQIPLAALV
+311 DLMVQIPLAALT

-336 GALGRLN
+336 GALKRLPH
-343 KMPRTDAAVII
+343 MPKSDALVVVL
-354 IVVAIVVAT
+354 VVAVVVAT

-369 VIVGLAL
+369 VVLGLAL
-376 TAIFFALHMAKV
+376 TAIFFALHMANL
-388 SVSAKRTEN
+388 SVREDRDGKTIVYNVRG
-397 ETHYYIQGPVFF
+397 QLFF
-409 ASTEAIVSAFE
+409 ASTEAFTQA
-420 YRDNGKDIF
+420 
-429 LDFSKA
+429 LDFHNNA
-435 HLWDESGAS
+435 RTVILDFTNARIWDESAATAIRGAIMHFENNGNQVQI
-444 ALRKAVSQFERN
+444 ADIDRKS
-456 GCQVCVTG
+456 C
-464 LDESSE
+464 D
-470 QLLTKLYGGE
+470 LLQHLYGE
-480 ILIAAV
+480 V
-486 QTQNGDVQAAS
+486 EF
-497 AG
+497 

>member
-1 MNLQQE
+1 MNLAKE
-7 RREWFGNL
+7 KKEWLGNL
-15 KGDVLAGLVSS
+15 RGDVLAGLVSS

-72 GSMALVIVSLVRDHG
+72 GSMALVIVSLVRDYG

-102 FILGVLG
+102 FVLGALG
-109 IGNLLKLIPNS
+109 IGNLIKLIPNT

-143 ESWSMYALV
+143 EGWQMFALV
-152 ALGIV
+152 ALGIA
-157 IIYLFPRLTT
+157 IIYFFPYVTT
-167 AVPSTLVAVIV
+167 AVPSTLVAVVV
-178 VTAIAILG
+178 VTAIAITMHV
-186 DVHVRTIGDM
+186 DVRTIGDM
-196 GTITAALPPFHIPSV
+196 GTITATLPPFHIPEV
-211 PLNLDTLLI
+211 PLNMETFMI
-220 ILPYSLS
+220 VLPYSAS

-241 VIDEMTDTQGDRN
+241 VIDEMTDTEGDRN

-311 DLMVQIPLAALV
+311 DLMVQIPLAALT

-336 GALGRLN
+336 GALKRLPH
-343 KMPRTDAAVII
+343 MPKSDALVVVL
-354 IVVAIVVAT
+354 VVAVVVAT

-369 VIVGLAL
+369 VVLGLAL
-376 TAIFFALHMAKV
+376 TAIFFALHMANL
-388 SVSAKRTEN
+388 SVREDRDGKTIVYNVRG
-397 ETHYYIQGPVFF
+397 QLFF
-409 ASTEAIVSAFE
+409 ASTEAFTQA
-420 YRDNGKDIF
+420 
-429 LDFSKA
+429 LDFHNNA
-435 HLWDESGAS
+435 RTVVLDFTNARIWDESAATAIRGAIMHFENNGNQVQI
-444 ALRKAVSQFERN
+444 ADIDRKS
-456 GCQVCVTG
+456 C
-464 LDESSE
+464 D
-470 QLLTKLYGGE
+470 LLQHLYGE
-480 ILIAAV
+480 V
-486 QTQNGDVQAAS
+486 EF
-497 AG
+497 